1 MDGHRG
7 LLFNLLAEFVLRGVM
22 LNGGHYFSPAS
33 ALGQPFMVWS
43 KNKVKLNAL
52 IDLDRGPST
61 IACVRGR
68 PMQLA
73 LMSLRISPSECCPT
87 SRLRER
93 LLEVPYARRP
103 APWQPPPEIQLRTA
117 TRLSGLSLLEG
128 STTSRRRLSSCAML
142 SFMECVQH
150 SLTETY
156 ALTARLLQIE
166 NAQPQPVNSWHR

>member
-61 IACVRGR
+61 IA
-68 PMQLA
+68 
-73 LMSLRISPSECCPT
+73 
-87 SRLRER
+87 
-93 LLEVPYARRP
+93 
-103 APWQPPPEIQLRTA
+103 W
-117 TRLSGLSLLEG
+117 
-128 STTSRRRLSSCAML
+128 STNA
-142 SFMECVQH
+142 
-150 SLTETY
+150 
-156 ALTARLLQIE
+156 ARLDVPPHIAERVLSHVAPEGKVAGGALRSKTSAVATAARDPIE
-166 NAQPQPVNSWHR
+166 DCHAFIRFVPA